1 MEIVTSLHDLQEYIV
16 DLELS
21 SVVREFALQINRQNL
36 EISANDFFTV
46 NSGLLGTVSTVLS
59 SIKASFLT
67 IYDFLKH
74 FHLFCCDIF

>member
-16 DLELS
+16 DLELN
-21 SVVREFALQINRQNL
+21 SVVREFALQINRQTL

-46 NSGLLGTVSTVLS
+46 NSELLGTVSTVLS
-59 SIKASFLT
+59 SIKAYFLT